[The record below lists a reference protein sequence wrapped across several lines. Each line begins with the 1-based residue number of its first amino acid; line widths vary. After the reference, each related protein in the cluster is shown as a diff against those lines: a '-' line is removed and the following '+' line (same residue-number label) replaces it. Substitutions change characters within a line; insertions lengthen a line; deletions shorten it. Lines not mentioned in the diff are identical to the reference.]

1 MDAEYSFLS
10 HEESLDLQEA
20 YVKALI
26 QGVLDRA
33 PQALEILERD
43 VDLLK
48 NTLQNHS
55 NVFLTMML
63 SRFFKNMK
71 MTKMLIT
78 NI

>member
-26 QGVLDRA
+26 QGALDRA

-43 VDLLK
+43 IDLLK

-55 NVFLTMML
+55 NVYLTMML
-63 SRFFKNMK
+63 SIFFKNTK
-71 MTKMLIT
+71 MMKMLIMNT
-78 NI
+78 